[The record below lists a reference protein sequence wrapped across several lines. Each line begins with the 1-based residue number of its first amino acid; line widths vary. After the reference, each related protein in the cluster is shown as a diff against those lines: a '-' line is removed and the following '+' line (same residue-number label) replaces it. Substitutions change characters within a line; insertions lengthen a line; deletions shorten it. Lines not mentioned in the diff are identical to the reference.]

1 MPRDLSSEVYILA
14 DTKFVAVQH
23 CSEFR
28 FDSPQTRRM
37 IVCRGHIVIVP
48 RESCFMLALSLSL
61 MDWEPPLCDRVSPH
75 GARGLGWP
83 VNRDH
88 QSLIYKPRFYGSIGR
103 S

>member
-14 DTKFVAVQH
+14 DTKFVAGGGY
-23 CSEFR
+23 CTARNS
-28 FDSPQTRRM
+28 DSQTRRM
-37 IVCRGHIVIVP
+37 IVVEVIVIVP

-61 MDWEPPLCDRVSPH
+61 MDLEPPLCDRVSPH

>member
-28 FDSPQTRRM
+28 FADETNDR
-37 IVCRGHIVIVP
+37 CRGHIVIVP

-61 MDWEPPLCDRVSPH
+61 MDWEPPLCDRVSPP